1 MEPGIGKKTVEAVL
15 QMRIWK
21 VVEVILHCLL
31 AAILKISTSHA
42 TSNNCFVEHIG
53 PHSRELGACGGWKG
67 GGGWCSLGL
76 CVRDRKDENGAER
89 TGVRGGC
96 SDIEGSATLIFC
108 HGGCGG
114 GTVPCCTSLIT
125 TTITHTYNHAHT
137 HTHTPPVLLS
147 LHALMESSLC
157 AVRYLL
163 LPAKSNLLIFPECLS
178 LTPSAALSPP
188 SLCTILLIGLQ
199 TNCLAPCALISNTLV

>member
-1 MEPGIGKKTVEAVL
+1 MFFCLRFSLSRSAMEDIERKTGGEKEMDRNRWCGRCMCVCGCWSLPIFMLIGWNGVQMEPGIGKETVEAVL
-15 QMRIWK
+15 QMRIWQ

-67 GGGWCSLGL
+67 GVVWGYVQEIEKMRMELREWGGS
-76 CVRDRKDENGAER
+76 
-89 TGVRGGC
+89 
-96 SDIEGSATLIFC
+96 SDIEGSATPIFY

-125 TTITHTYNHAHT
+125 TTITHTHTHKIMNAHT
-137 HTHTPPVLLS
+137 LI
-147 LHALMESSLC
+147 LHLFYFLRMH
-157 AVRYLL
+157 
-163 LPAKSNLLIFPECLS
+163 
-178 LTPSAALSPP
+178 
-188 SLCTILLIGLQ
+188 
-199 TNCLAPCALISNTLV
+199 